1 VADPFVHL
9 HVASGYSLQ
18 YGASHPHVLVERA
31 AEQEMDTLAL
41 TDRDGTYGAV
51 RFVKAAMAAG
61 IRPVLGVDLAFDD
74 PCFGSPVLGSPSSGR
89 PQAAPRTPTRGGAS
103 RDRRLPRVTF
113 LASGKAGWAAVCRLV
128 SATHHVD
135 QGRKE
140 RGSPVCTPELVA
152 EHVAGRD
159 VRVLLGPASDL
170 GRAATLR
177 RDDLGGAVLRRW
189 LDLVGPEQLVVE
201 VVSHR
206 LPGSGPGSSPHAA
219 RMAGLAHTGGR
230 RGSGSARV
238 RTVLSNAVRFADR
251 LDAPTVDVL
260 DATRRLVPMDVRHL
274 DRSNAE
280 GFLKSGKQ
288 MHEVAEEIC
297 RFAGLGE
304 HGSRGATELLA
315 STRAVADQCVLDPR
329 ADLGIGEVHFPEFE
343 VVSTGTGPTSPVTT
357 VGATPAD
364 RELRARCEAAIGRR
378 YGNAP
383 RQRIWK
389 RLDDELATIG
399 QLGFASYFLT
409 VGEVTEMIRT
419 LGIRTA
425 ARGSG
430 AGSLVNYLLGIS
442 GVDPLRHHLL
452 MERFLSPLR
461 QSLPDIDIDVE
472 SARRLEV
479 YDAILDRFGTDRCAT
494 VSMMDT
500 YKVRHAIRDVGAAL
514 GMPMGEIDAIA
525 KAFPHIR
532 ARDARLALRD
542 LPELRS
548 TGMAREAA
556 AGEWGSFDLFFRLVE
571 SLDGLPRHIA
581 MHPCGVLLS
590 DRTLL
595 DRTPV
600 EQSFLGYPMS
610 QFDKDD
616 VEDLGLLKLDVLGI
630 RMQSA
635 MAHAVGEI
643 ERTSGRVIDLDDE
656 VQVPFDDP
664 TTYSMISSA
673 KTLGVFQIESP
684 GQRELVGKSGIETF
698 SDIITDISL
707 FRPGPVKSDMIT
719 PYLEV
724 KHGWKE
730 VAYLHDDLR
739 PILET
744 TRGVVVFHEQV
755 IEMIAQFTGCTYAE
769 ADEARRALGDQDGMT
784 EVRTWF
790 FPRALGRG
798 YPLPV
803 VEQIWKVVEAFAS
816 FGFCKAHAAAFALP
830 TYQSAWLKAH
840 YPAHFIAGVL
850 THDPGMYPKRLILD
864 DARQLGIAVLGLDVN
879 ASQATYVV
887 EQLADT
893 TPVLAPDQVAA
904 GVGRF
909 LPRGGIYTKLPA
921 PVKSPES
928 AWMGHGWGI
937 RIALEEVRGINDAE
951 VDRIVQSREGAPY
964 ASLTDFWQRAQ
975 VSRPVVERLVQA
987 GAFDSVYGIGVSGAG
1002 RRNRVTRRDLLLE
1015 VSDLDRLRR
1024 ASDRAQA
1031 KRARG
1036 LPRSPR
1042 PGGDREASFQ
1052 LTLDLG
1058 ETSKGAPSG
1067 LPEMTDADRV
1077 RAELDILGL
1086 DASKH
1091 VIDFHAEFLDRLGIT
1106 RSADLLSARS
1116 RSELLVA
1123 GVKVATQT
1131 PPIRSGRRVVFLTL
1145 DDGTGPVDATF
1156 FENVQGPYAAT
1167 VFGSWLLV
1175 VRGELRRTGH
1185 RRVGPRGAER
1195 PVARG
1200 GDGRRARRA
1209 RPGARGLRRSHRDV
1223 RDQPGDGAHQRV
1235 PDVAVRRHRPGRRL
1249 TGHRDRRGGA
1259 QALAPQPG
1267 ERGMNPTHRL
1277 GWRPWTVPSNAAPPP
1292 APRWSGTPSVP
1303 CSRGGRTSRSST
1315 SAAAPAASRSGSRP
1329 WVTGSPWSTPVPTP
1343 SPRWR
1348 AVPTSR
1354 VWPTGSPVSRAT
1366 WAPCAP
1372 WHPRTVPTSC
1382 CATVCS
1388 VWSRTPTP
1396 RCARSRRCCGRTERS
1411 PCWSASVTQPCS
1423 PGRWRATS
1431 ARRCACSTG
1440 RSSVPWGTTDLPS
1453 TGSPSSS
1460 SLPCSREP
1468 GSTSAAVTASGSSPT
1483 WFLPRCSTSNQ
1494 VPLRPSWSWSGPSPS
1509 ARSTSPSPASCTSSP
1524 PARSGG
1530 PGGSR
1535 DGEAAR

>member
-1 VADPFVHL
+1 VHL

-31 AEQEMDTLAL
+31 VEQEMDTLAL

-51 RFVKAAMAAG
+51 RFVKAAMSAG
-61 IRPVLGVDLAFDD
+61 IRPVLGVDLAYAIAER
-74 PCFGSPVLGSPSSGR
+74 GSVSK
-89 PQAAPRTPTRGGAS
+89 PRTPTRGGAS
-103 RDRRLPRVTF
+103 RDARLPRVTF

-128 SATHHVD
+128 SATH
-135 QGRKE
+135 QAGE
-140 RGSPVCTPELVA
+140 RGRPVCTPELVA

-159 VRVLLGPASDL
+159 VRVLLGPTSEL
-170 GRAATLR
+170 GRAAMLR
-177 RDDLGGAVLRRW
+177 RDDLGDAVLRRW
-189 LDLVGPEQLVVE
+189 RDLVGSEQLTVE

-206 LPGSGPGSSPHAA
+206 LQGSGPGSSPHAA
-219 RMAGLAHTGGR
+219 RMAGVAR
-230 RGSGSARV
+230 KARV
-238 RTVLSNAVRFADR
+238 TTVLSNAVRYADR
-251 LDAPTVDVL
+251 LDAPTIDVL
-260 DATRRLVPMDVRHL
+260 DAARRLVPMDVRHL

-297 RFAGLGE
+297 RYAGLGE

-315 STRAVADQCVLDPR
+315 ATRAVADQCVLDPGE
-329 ADLGIGEVHFPEFE
+329 DLGIGEVHFPEFE
-343 VVSTGTGPTSPVTT
+343 VGGSSADLQSSFGSRS
-357 VGATPAD
+357 AAPAD
-364 RELRARCEAAIGRR
+364 AELRARCEGAIGRR
-378 YGNAP
+378 YGSAP

-389 RLDDELATIG
+389 RLDDELQTIG

-409 VGEVTEMIRT
+409 VGDVTEMIRS
-419 LGIRTA
+419 LSIRSA

-442 GVDPLRHHLL
+442 GVDPIRHGLL

-461 QSLPDIDIDVE
+461 RSLPDIDIDVE

-532 ARDARLALRD
+532 ARDARMALRD

-556 AGEWGSFDLFFRLVE
+556 AGEWGTFDMFFRLVE

-610 QFDKDD
+610 QFDKED

-635 MAHAVGEI
+635 MAHAVAEI
-643 ERTSGRVIDLDDE
+643 KRVEDVEIDLDDE

-664 TTYSMISSA
+664 KTYRMISSA

-684 GQRELVGKSGIETF
+684 GQRELVGKSGIEEF
-698 SDIITDISL
+698 SDIIADISL

-724 KHGWKE
+724 KNGWKQ
-730 VAYLHDDLR
+730 ATYLHDDLR
-739 PILET
+739 PILGG
-744 TRGVVVFHEQV
+744 TRGVVVYHEQV
-755 IEMIAQFTGCTYAE
+755 IEMIARFAGCTYAE
-769 ADEARRALGDQDGMT
+769 GDEWRRALGDTDGMAET
-784 EVRTWF
+784 KAWF

-798 YPLPV
+798 YELRV
-803 VEQIWKVVEAFAS
+803 VEQIWKVIASFAS

-840 YPAHFIAGVL
+840 YPAHFIAGLL

-879 ASQATYVV
+879 ASEATYVV
-887 EQLADT
+887 EPVDT
-893 TPVLAPDQVAA
+893 
-904 GVGRF
+904 
-909 LPRGGIYTKLPA
+909 
-921 PVKSPES
+921 
-928 AWMGHGWGI
+928 GHGI
-937 RIALEEVRGINDAE
+937 RLCLGEVRGINDGE
-951 VDRIVQSREGAPY
+951 VNRIIATREGAPY
-964 ASLTDFWQRAQ
+964 ASLTDFWQRTQ

-987 GAFDSVYGIGVSGAG
+987 GAFDSVHGISVSGAG

-1015 VSDLDRLRR
+1015 VGDLDRLRR
-1024 ASDRAQA
+1024 ASDRAST

-1036 LPRSPR
+1036 LPRSR
-1042 PGGDREASFQ
+1042 PGSVGSGDSSFQ
-1052 LTLDLG
+1052 LSLDLG
-1058 ETSKGAPSG
+1058 DAATNGAPSG

-1106 RSADLLSARS
+1106 RSTGLLSARS

-1131 PPIRSGRRVVFLTL
+1131 PPIRSGRRVIFLTL
-1145 DDGTGPVDATF
+1145 DDATGPVDATF
-1156 FENVQGPYAAT
+1156 FEDVQGPYAAT

-1175 VRGELRRTGH
+1175 VRGELRRTG
-1185 RRVGPRGAER
+1185 RRGVSLRATGAWDLGALSDLWRTEGMDAVHDEIDRVPVGYADPAEGPSR
-1195 PVARG
+1195 VLVHTSGFRMSPYADIKPAGGSPGTVTGDVARK
-1200 GDGRRARRA
+1200 
-1209 RPGARGLRRSHRDV
+1209 L
-1223 RDQPGDGAHQRV
+1223 
-1235 PDVAVRRHRPGRRL
+1235 
-1249 TGHRDRRGGA
+1249 
-1259 QALAPQPG
+1259 
-1267 ERGMNPTHRL
+1267 
-1277 GWRPWTVPSNAAPPP
+1277 
-1292 APRWSGTPSVP
+1292 
-1303 CSRGGRTSRSST
+1303 
-1315 SAAAPAASRSGSRP
+1315 
-1329 WVTGSPWSTPVPTP
+1329 
-1343 SPRWR
+1343 
-1348 AVPTSR
+1348 
-1354 VWPTGSPVSRAT
+1354 
-1366 WAPCAP
+1366 
-1372 WHPRTVPTSC
+1372 WH
-1382 CATVCS
+1382 
-1388 VWSRTPTP
+1388 
-1396 RCARSRRCCGRTERS
+1396 RS
-1411 PCWSASVTQPCS
+1411 PGSA
-1423 PGRWRATS
+1423 G
-1431 ARRCACSTG
+1431 
-1440 RSSVPWGTTDLPS
+1440 
-1453 TGSPSSS
+1453 
-1460 SLPCSREP
+1460 
-1468 GSTSAAVTASGSSPT
+1468 
-1483 WFLPRCSTSNQ
+1483 
-1494 VPLRPSWSWSGPSPS
+1494 
-1509 ARSTSPSPASCTSSP
+1509 
-1524 PARSGG
+1524 
-1530 PGGSR
+1530 
-1535 DGEAAR
+1535 

>member
-1 VADPFVHL
+1 
-9 HVASGYSLQ
+9 VASGYSLQ

-31 AEQEMDTLAL
+31 VEQEMDTLAL

-61 IRPVLGVDLAFDD
+61 IRPILGVDLAFSAPPGGGTPLAPPDRRE
-74 PCFGSPVLGSPSSGR
+74 V
-89 PQAAPRTPTRGGAS
+89 PRTPVRGGAS
-103 RDRRLPRVTF
+103 RDARLPRVTF
-113 LASGKAGWAAVCRLV
+113 LASGKAGWAALCRLV
-128 SATHHVD
+128 SATH
-135 QGRKE
+135 QAGE
-140 RGSPVCTPELVA
+140 RGRPVCTPELVA
-152 EHVAGRD
+152 EHVGAAAGSGHL
-159 VRVLLGPASDL
+159 RVLLGPTSEL

-177 RDDLGGAVLRRW
+177 RDDLGVEVLRRW
-189 LDLVGPEQLVVE
+189 ADLVGPEQLVVE

-219 RMAGLAHTGGR
+219 RMAGLAR
-230 RGSGSARV
+230 SGHAGLRV
-238 RTVLSNAVRFADR
+238 PTVLSNMVRYADR

-288 MHEVAEEIC
+288 MHELAEEVC
-297 RFAGLGE
+297 RYAGFSGS
-304 HGSRGATELLA
+304 GSRGATELLA
-315 STRAVADQCVLDPR
+315 TTRAVADQCVLDPR

-343 VVSTGTGPTSPVTT
+343 IASSSPSGPVLVVPRET
-357 VGATPAD
+357 AAD
-364 RELRARCEAAIGRR
+364 TELRHRCEGGIGWR
-378 YGNAP
+378 YGSAP

-389 RLDDELATIG
+389 RLDDELQTIAG
-399 QLGFASYFLT
+399 LGFASYFLT
-409 VGEVTEMIRT
+409 VGDVTEMVRG
-419 LGIRTA
+419 LGIRSA

-442 GVDPLRHHLL
+442 GVDPIRHGLL

-461 QSLPDIDIDVE
+461 GSLPDIDIDVE

-479 YDAILDRFGTDRCAT
+479 YDAILERFGHERCAT

-500 YKVRHAIRDVGAAL
+500 YRVRHAIRDVGAAL

-532 ARDARLALRD
+532 ARDARMALRD

-616 VEDLGLLKLDVLGI
+616 VEELGLLKLDVLGI

-635 MAHAVGEI
+635 MAHAVAEI
-643 ERTSGRVIDLDDE
+643 KRVEDVEVDLDDQQ
-656 VQVPFDDP
+656 QVPFDDP

-684 GQRELVGKSGIETF
+684 GQRELVGKSGIEDF
-698 SDIITDISL
+698 ADIITDISL

-724 KHGWKE
+724 KQGWRT
-730 VAYLHDDLR
+730 ATYLHEDLR
-739 PILET
+739 PILDC

-755 IEMIAQFTGCTYAE
+755 IEIIAQFTGCTYAE
-769 ADEARRALGDQDGMT
+769 ADEWRRALGDTDGMAET
-784 EVRTWF
+784 RTWF

-798 YPLPV
+798 YSLPV
-803 VEQIWKVVEAFAS
+803 VEQVWAVVAAFGS

-830 TYQSAWLKAH
+830 TFQSAWLKAH
-840 YPAHFIAGVL
+840 FPAHFIAGLL

-864 DARQLGIAVLGLDVN
+864 DARQLGIEVLGLDVN
-879 ASQATYVV
+879 ASQATYAV
-887 EQLADT
+887 EKLADT
-893 TPVLAPDQVAA
+893 APVPAPEEVTAR
-904 GVGRF
+904 VGIF
-909 LPRGGIYTKLPA
+909 QPRGGIYTKLPT
-921 PVKSPES
+921 PTEVDKT
-928 AWMGHGWGI
+928 AWMGHGYGI

-951 VDRIVQSREGAPY
+951 VARIVAAREGAPY

-987 GAFDSVYGIGVSGAG
+987 GAFDSVYGIGAGGAG

-1015 VSDLDRLRR
+1015 IGDLDRLRR
-1024 ASDRAQA
+1024 ASDRTSAR
-1031 KRARG
+1031 RARG
-1036 LPRSPR
+1036 LARSGAGASR
-1042 PGGDREASFQ
+1042 TADTSFQ

-1058 ETSKGAPSG
+1058 EGPENSTPSG

-1077 RAELDILGL
+1077 RAELDVLGL

-1091 VIDFHAEFLDRLGIT
+1091 VVDFHAEFLDQLGVT
-1106 RSADLLSARS
+1106 RSADLLAARS

-1131 PPIRSGRRVVFLTL
+1131 PPIRSGRRVIFLTL
-1145 DDGTGPVDATF
+1145 DDATGPVDATF
-1156 FENVQGPYAAT
+1156 FEDVQGPYAAT

-1175 VRGELRRTGH
+1175 VRGELRRTG
-1185 RRVGPRGAER
+1185 RRGVSLRATGAWDLGTLSELWQS
-1195 PVARG
+1195 G
-1200 GDGRRARRA
+1200 GMAAVHAEMARR
-1209 RPGARGLRRSHRDV
+1209 P
-1223 RDQPGDGAHQRV
+1223 
-1235 PDVAVRRHRPGRRL
+1235 
-1249 TGHRDRRGGA
+1249 TGFAGPST
-1259 QALAPQPG
+1259 AP
-1267 ERGMNPTHRL
+1267 
-1277 GWRPWTVPSNAAPPP
+1277 
-1292 APRWSGTPSVP
+1292 
-1303 CSRGGRTSRSST
+1303 
-1315 SAAAPAASRSGSRP
+1315 
-1329 WVTGSPWSTPVPTP
+1329 
-1343 SPRWR
+1343 
-1348 AVPTSR
+1348 SR
-1354 VWPTGSPVSRAT
+1354 VMVHTSGFRMSPYADLKPPGPDIKSTAPGTGEVDRKL
-1366 WAPCAP
+1366 
-1372 WHPRTVPTSC
+1372 WH
-1382 CATVCS
+1382 
-1388 VWSRTPTP
+1388 
-1396 RCARSRRCCGRTERS
+1396 RS
-1411 PCWSASVTQPCS
+1411 PGSA
-1423 PGRWRATS
+1423 G
-1431 ARRCACSTG
+1431 
-1440 RSSVPWGTTDLPS
+1440 
-1453 TGSPSSS
+1453 
-1460 SLPCSREP
+1460 
-1468 GSTSAAVTASGSSPT
+1468 
-1483 WFLPRCSTSNQ
+1483 
-1494 VPLRPSWSWSGPSPS
+1494 
-1509 ARSTSPSPASCTSSP
+1509 
-1524 PARSGG
+1524 
-1530 PGGSR
+1530 
-1535 DGEAAR
+1535 

>member
-31 AEQEMDTLAL
+31 VEQEMDTLAL

-61 IRPVLGVDLAFDD
+61 IRPVLGVDLAYSVVEERGTSVSK
-74 PCFGSPVLGSPSSGR
+74 PHGPR
-89 PQAAPRTPTRGGAS
+89 PRTPTRGGAS
-103 RDRRLPRVTF
+103 RDARLPRVTF

-128 SATHHVD
+128 SATHHA
-135 QGRKE
+135 GE
-140 RGSPVCTPELVA
+140 RGTPVCTPELVA

-159 VRVLLGPASDL
+159 VRVLLGPTSEL

-177 RDDLGGAVLRRW
+177 RDDLGSAVLRRW
-189 LDLVGPEQLVVE
+189 LDLVGPEQLAVE

-219 RMAGLAHTGGR
+219 RMAGLARSGGR
-230 RGSGSARV
+230 SGGGSTRV
-238 RTVLSNAVRFADR
+238 TTVLSNAVRFADR

-260 DATRRLVPMDVRHL
+260 DAARRLVPMDVRHL

-297 RFAGLGE
+297 RYAGS
-304 HGSRGATELLA
+304 HGGRGATELLA
-315 STRAVADQCVLDPR
+315 ATRAVADQCVLDPR
-329 ADLGIGEVHFPEFE
+329 ADLGIGEVHFPEFS
-343 VVSTGTGPTSPVTT
+343 VQTSP
-357 VGATPAD
+357 ATSAD
-364 RELRARCEAAIGRR
+364 AELRKRCEAGISWR
-378 YGNAP
+378 YGSAP

-389 RLDDELATIG
+389 RLDDELSTIG

-409 VGEVTEMIRT
+409 VGDVTEMIRS
-419 LGIRTA
+419 LSIRSA

-442 GVDPLRHHLL
+442 GVDPIRHGLL

-461 QSLPDIDIDVE
+461 RSLPDIDIDVE

-479 YDAILDRFGTDRCAT
+479 YDAILERFGTDRCAT

-532 ARDARLALRD
+532 ARDARMALRD

-556 AGEWGSFDLFFRLVE
+556 AGDGHSFDLFFKLVE

-590 DRTLL
+590 DSTLL

-610 QFDKDD
+610 QFDKED

-635 MAHAVGEI
+635 MAHAVVEI

-684 GQRELVGKSGIETF
+684 GQRELVGKSGIEDF
-698 SDIITDISL
+698 ADIIADISL

-724 KHGWKE
+724 KNGWKQ
-730 VAYLHDDLR
+730 ATYLHDHLR
-739 PILET
+739 PILSG

-755 IEMIAQFTGCTYAE
+755 IEIIAQFAGCSYAE
-769 ADEARRALGDQDGMT
+769 GDEWRRALGDKDGMAET
-784 EVRTWF
+784 KTWF
-790 FPRALGRG
+790 YPRALGRG

-803 VEQIWKVVEAFAS
+803 VEQIWKVIEAFAS

-840 YPAHFIAGVL
+840 YPAHFISGVL

-879 ASQATYVV
+879 ASESTFVV
-887 EQLADT
+887 EELGT
-893 TPVLAPDQVAA
+893 
-904 GVGRF
+904 G
-909 LPRGGIYTKLPA
+909 Y
-921 PVKSPES
+921 
-928 AWMGHGWGI
+928 GI
-937 RIALEEVRGINDAE
+937 RISLAEVRGINDGE
-951 VDRIVQSREGAPY
+951 VSRIGAAREGAPY
-964 ASLTDFWQRAQ
+964 ASLTDFWQRTQ

-987 GAFDSVYGIGVSGAG
+987 GAFDSIYGIGVSGAG
-1002 RRNRVTRRDLLLE
+1002 RRDRVTRRDLLLE
-1015 VSDLDRLRR
+1015 IGDLDRLRR
-1024 ASDRAQA
+1024 TSDRATT

-1036 LPRSPR
+1036 LSRSGTGSGTGR
-1042 PGGDREASFQ
+1042 SSDASFQ

-1058 ETSKGAPSG
+1058 DDTSGAAPSG

-1131 PPIRSGRRVVFLTL
+1131 PPIKSGRRVIFLTL
-1145 DDGTGPVDATF
+1145 DDATGPVDATF

-1167 VFGSWLLV
+1167 VFGSWMLV
-1175 VRGELRRTGH
+1175 VRGELRRTG
-1185 RRVGPRGAER
+1185 RRGVSLRATGAWDL
-1195 PVARG
+1195 G
-1200 GDGRRARRA
+1200 TLSDLWRAEGMDA
-1209 RPGARGLRRSHRDV
+1209 VHAEI
-1223 RDQPGDGAHQRV
+1223 ARV
-1235 PDVAVRRHRPGRRL
+1235 PVG
-1249 TGHRDRRGGA
+1249 
-1259 QALAPQPG
+1259 
-1267 ERGMNPTHRL
+1267 
-1277 GWRPWTVPSNAAPPP
+1277 
-1292 APRWSGTPSVP
+1292 
-1303 CSRGGRTSRSST
+1303 
-1315 SAAAPAASRSGSRP
+1315 
-1329 WVTGSPWSTPVPTP
+1329 
-1343 SPRWR
+1343 
-1348 AVPTSR
+1348 
-1354 VWPTGSPVSRAT
+1354 
-1366 WAPCAP
+1366 
-1372 WHPRTVPTSC
+1372 
-1382 CATVCS
+1382 
-1388 VWSRTPTP
+1388 
-1396 RCARSRRCCGRTERS
+1396 
-1411 PCWSASVTQPCS
+1411 
-1423 PGRWRATS
+1423 
-1431 ARRCACSTG
+1431 
-1440 RSSVPWGTTDLPS
+1440 
-1453 TGSPSSS
+1453 SSS
-1460 SLPCSREP
+1460 P
-1468 GSTSAAVTASGSSPT
+1468 ADGSSP
-1483 WFLPRCSTSNQ
+1483 
-1494 VPLRPSWSWSGPSPS
+1494 GPSRVMVHTSGFRMSPYADIKPAGPDIKSGAPGTVTGDVARKLWHRSPGS
-1509 ARSTSPSPASCTSSP
+1509 A
-1524 PARSGG
+1524 G
-1530 PGGSR
+1530 
-1535 DGEAAR
+1535 

>member
-1 VADPFVHL
+1 MADPFVHL

-31 AEQEMDTLAL
+31 AEQDMDTLAL

-51 RFVKAAMAAG
+51 RFVKAAMAAR
-61 IRPVLGVDLAFDD
+61 IRPILGVDLAFSV
-74 PCFGSPVLGSPSSGR
+74 PSGFETVAGAPSSTTGGR
-89 PQAAPRTPTRGGAS
+89 ARTPTRGGAS
-103 RDRRLPRVTF
+103 RDPRLPRVTF

-128 SATHHVD
+128 SATH
-135 QGRKE
+135 QAGE
-140 RGSPVCTPELVA
+140 RGTPVCTPELVA
-152 EHVAGRD
+152 EHVAGHQ
-159 VRVLLGPASDL
+159 VRVLLGPASEL

-189 LDLVGPEQLVVE
+189 LDLVDPEQLVVE

-219 RMAGLAHTGGR
+219 RMAGLANST
-230 RGSGSARV
+230 RV

-251 LDAPTVDVL
+251 LDAPTVDIL

-280 GFLKSGKQ
+280 GFIKSGKE
-288 MHEVAEEIC
+288 MHDVAEEIC
-297 RFAGLGE
+297 RYAGLTQ
-304 HGSRGATELLA
+304 GSRGATELLA
-315 STRAVADQCVLDPR
+315 QTRTLADQCVLDPR

-343 VVSTGTGPTSPVTT
+343 VGHLRGSVCRGPSP
-357 VGATPAD
+357 ASDRSAIAD
-364 RELRARCEAAIGRR
+364 AELRKRCEAGISWR
-378 YGNAP
+378 YGSAP

-389 RLDDELATIG
+389 RLDDELQTINE
-399 QLGFASYFLT
+399 LGFASYFLT
-409 VGEVTEMIRT
+409 VGDVTEMIRD
-419 LGIRTA
+419 LGIRSA

-442 GVDPLRHHLL
+442 GVDPIRHGLL

-461 QSLPDIDIDVE
+461 RSLPDIDIDVE

-479 YDAILDRFGTDRCAT
+479 YDAILQRFGKDRCAT

-532 ARDARLALRD
+532 ARDARMALRD

-556 AGEWGSFDLFFRLVE
+556 AGEWGSFDMFFRLVE

-610 QFDKDD
+610 QFDKED

-635 MAHAVGEI
+635 MAHAVVEI
-643 ERTSGRVIDLDDE
+643 ERTEGRRIDLDDE

-664 TTYSMISSA
+664 TTFQMISSA

-684 GQRELVGKSGIETF
+684 GQRELVGKSGIEDF

-724 KHGWKE
+724 KQGWKS
-730 VAYLHDDLR
+730 ASYLHEDLR
-739 PILET
+739 PILEG

-769 ADEARRALGDQDGMT
+769 GDEWRRALGDKDGMAET
-784 EVRTWF
+784 KTWF
-790 FPRALGRG
+790 YPRALGRG

-840 YPAHFIAGVL
+840 YPAHFISGVL

-879 ASQATYVV
+879 ASEAEYVV
-887 EQLADT
+887 EKLADT
-893 TPVLAPDQVAA
+893 SPVLAPGEVTAK
-904 GVGRF
+904 VGRF
-909 LPRGGIYTKLPA
+909 QPRGGIYTKLPE
-921 PVKSPES
+921 PVKKEQS

-937 RIALEEVRGINDAE
+937 RLALGEVRGINDGE
-951 VDRIVQSREGAPY
+951 VSRIVRAREGAPY

-975 VSRPVVERLVQA
+975 VARPVVERLVQA
-987 GAFDSVYGIGVSGAG
+987 GAFDTVYGIGTSGTG
-1002 RRNRVTRRDLLLE
+1002 RRNRLTRRDLLLE
-1015 VSDLDRLRR
+1015 IGDLDRLRR
-1024 ASDRAQA
+1024 ASDRAV
-1031 KRARG
+1031 KGRARG
-1036 LPRSPR
+1036 LPRSR
-1042 PGGDREASFQ
+1042 PGSAEAGDASVQ
-1052 LTLDLG
+1052 LALDLG
-1058 ETSKGAPSG
+1058 EPEAQQVSG
-1067 LPEMTDADRV
+1067 LPEMSDSERV

-1091 VIDFHAEFLDRLGIT
+1091 VIDFHAPFLDRLGIT

-1131 PPIRSGRRVVFLTL
+1131 PPIRSGRRVIFLTL
-1145 DDGTGPVDATF
+1145 DDATGPVDATF
-1156 FENVQGPYAAT
+1156 FEDVQGPYAAT

-1175 VRGELRRTGH
+1175 VRGELRRTG
-1185 RRVGPRGAER
+1185 RRGVSLRATGAWDLGALHDLWRAEGMDAVHAEIDRTPVGFAGPADGPSRVMVHTSGFRMSPYADIKPAGLDIKSGA
-1195 PVARG
+1195 PGVTAGDVARK
-1200 GDGRRARRA
+1200 
-1209 RPGARGLRRSHRDV
+1209 L
-1223 RDQPGDGAHQRV
+1223 
-1235 PDVAVRRHRPGRRL
+1235 
-1249 TGHRDRRGGA
+1249 
-1259 QALAPQPG
+1259 
-1267 ERGMNPTHRL
+1267 
-1277 GWRPWTVPSNAAPPP
+1277 
-1292 APRWSGTPSVP
+1292 
-1303 CSRGGRTSRSST
+1303 
-1315 SAAAPAASRSGSRP
+1315 
-1329 WVTGSPWSTPVPTP
+1329 
-1343 SPRWR
+1343 
-1348 AVPTSR
+1348 
-1354 VWPTGSPVSRAT
+1354 
-1366 WAPCAP
+1366 
-1372 WHPRTVPTSC
+1372 WH
-1382 CATVCS
+1382 
-1388 VWSRTPTP
+1388 
-1396 RCARSRRCCGRTERS
+1396 RS
-1411 PCWSASVTQPCS
+1411 P
-1423 PGRWRATS
+1423 
-1431 ARRCACSTG
+1431 
-1440 RSSVPWGTTDLPS
+1440 
-1453 TGSPSSS
+1453 
-1460 SLPCSREP
+1460 
-1468 GSTSAAVTASGSSPT
+1468 GSS
-1483 WFLPRCSTSNQ
+1483 
-1494 VPLRPSWSWSGPSPS
+1494 G
-1509 ARSTSPSPASCTSSP
+1509 
-1524 PARSGG
+1524 
-1530 PGGSR
+1530 
-1535 DGEAAR
+1535 

>member
-18 YGASHPHVLVERA
+18 YGASHPHVLVQRA

-51 RFVKAAMAAG
+51 RFAKTAMANG
-61 IRPVLGVDLAFDD
+61 VRPVLGVDLAFATSVAGGLK
-74 PCFGSPVLGSPSSGR
+74 PFETLAPQGPTLVGARSSATGNR
-89 PQAAPRTPTRGGAS
+89 PRTPTRGGAS
-103 RDRRLPRVTF
+103 RDARLPRVTF

-128 SATHHVD
+128 SATHAA
-135 QGRKE
+135 GE
-140 RGSPVCTPELVA
+140 RGTPVCTPELVA
-152 EHVAGRD
+152 EHVSGRD
-159 VRVLLGPASDL
+159 VRVLLGPASEL

-177 RDDLGGAVLRRW
+177 REDLGRAVLRRW
-189 LDLVGPEQLVVE
+189 LDLLDPGQLVVE

-206 LPGSGPGSSPHAA
+206 LAGSGPGSSPHAA
-219 RMAGLAHTGGR
+219 RMAGLARTGQ
-230 RGSGSARV
+230 V
-238 RTVLSNAVRFADR
+238 TTVLSNAVRYADR
-251 LDAPTVDVL
+251 LDAPTIDVL
-260 DATRRLVPMDVRHL
+260 DAARRLVPMDVRHL

-297 RFAGLGE
+297 RYAGLGE

-315 STRAVADQCVLDPR
+315 QTRAIADQCVLDPR
-329 ADLGIGEVHFPEFE
+329 EDLGIGEVHFPEFE
-343 VVSTGTGPTSPVTT
+343 VAGGGGDPGSVLAGGGVT
-357 VGATPAD
+357 AD
-364 RELRARCEAAIGRR
+364 LELRKRCEAAIGWRFGDR
-378 YGNAP
+378 P

-389 RLDDELATIG
+389 RLDDELSTIA

-409 VGEVTEMIRT
+409 VGDVTTMIRE
-419 LGIRTA
+419 LGIRSA

-442 GVDPLRHHLL
+442 GVDPLRHGLL

-461 QSLPDIDIDVE
+461 RSLPDIDIDVE

-479 YDAILDRFGTDRCAT
+479 YDAILERFGSDRCAT

-532 ARDARLALRD
+532 ARDARMALRD

-610 QFDKDD
+610 QFDKED

-635 MAHAVGEI
+635 MAHAVGEVQ
-643 ERTSGRVIDLDDE
+643 RLSGRVIDLDDE

-664 TTYSMISSA
+664 TTYSLISSA
-673 KTLGVFQIESP
+673 KTLGIFQIESP
-684 GQRELVGKSGIETF
+684 GQRELVGKSGIEDF
-698 SDIITDISL
+698 ADIIADISL

-724 KHGWKE
+724 KNGWRT
-730 VAYLHDDLR
+730 ATYLHDDLR
-739 PILET
+739 PILSG

-755 IEMIAQFTGCTYAE
+755 IEIIARFAGCSYAE
-769 ADEARRALGDQDGMT
+769 GDEWRRTLGDKDGMAET
-784 EVRTWF
+784 KTWF
-790 FPRALGRG
+790 YPRALGRG
-798 YPLPV
+798 YSLPV
-803 VEQIWKVVEAFAS
+803 VEQIWKVIEAFAS

-840 YPAHFIAGVL
+840 YPAHFISGVL

-879 ASQATYVV
+879 ASGATYLV
-887 EQLADT
+887 EEIGT
-893 TPVLAPDQVAA
+893 
-904 GVGRF
+904 G
-909 LPRGGIYTKLPA
+909 Y
-921 PVKSPES
+921 
-928 AWMGHGWGI
+928 GI
-937 RIALEEVRGINDAE
+937 RLSLGEVRGINDGE
-951 VDRIVQSREGAPY
+951 VHRIVEAREGAPY
-964 ASLTDFWQRAQ
+964 ASLTDFWQRTQ

-987 GAFDSVYGIGVSGAG
+987 GAFDSVYGIGMDGAG
-1002 RRNRVTRRDLLLE
+1002 RRNRLTRRDLLLE
-1015 VSDLDRLRR
+1015 IGDLDRLRR
-1024 ASDRAQA
+1024 ASERTSA

-1036 LPRSPR
+1036 LSRS
-1042 PGGDREASFQ
+1042 GSGSGAGDSSFQ

-1058 ETSKGAPSG
+1058 DTSSGTPSG
-1067 LPEMTDADRV
+1067 LPEMTDGDRV

-1091 VIDFHAEFLDRLGIT
+1091 VIDFHAEFLDRLGTT

-1145 DDGTGPVDATF
+1145 DDATGPVDATF
-1156 FENVQGPYAAT
+1156 FEDAQGPYAAT

-1175 VRGELRRTGH
+1175 VRGELRRTG
-1185 RRVGPRGAER
+1185 RRGVSLRATGAWDLGTLHDLWRSEGMDAVRAEINRVPVGFADPADGPSRVMVHTSGFRMSPYADIK
-1195 PVARG
+1195 PAGGSPGTVTGDVARK
-1200 GDGRRARRA
+1200 
-1209 RPGARGLRRSHRDV
+1209 L
-1223 RDQPGDGAHQRV
+1223 
-1235 PDVAVRRHRPGRRL
+1235 
-1249 TGHRDRRGGA
+1249 
-1259 QALAPQPG
+1259 
-1267 ERGMNPTHRL
+1267 
-1277 GWRPWTVPSNAAPPP
+1277 
-1292 APRWSGTPSVP
+1292 
-1303 CSRGGRTSRSST
+1303 
-1315 SAAAPAASRSGSRP
+1315 
-1329 WVTGSPWSTPVPTP
+1329 
-1343 SPRWR
+1343 
-1348 AVPTSR
+1348 
-1354 VWPTGSPVSRAT
+1354 
-1366 WAPCAP
+1366 
-1372 WHPRTVPTSC
+1372 WH
-1382 CATVCS
+1382 
-1388 VWSRTPTP
+1388 
-1396 RCARSRRCCGRTERS
+1396 RS
-1411 PCWSASVTQPCS
+1411 PGSA
-1423 PGRWRATS
+1423 G
-1431 ARRCACSTG
+1431 
-1440 RSSVPWGTTDLPS
+1440 
-1453 TGSPSSS
+1453 
-1460 SLPCSREP
+1460 
-1468 GSTSAAVTASGSSPT
+1468 
-1483 WFLPRCSTSNQ
+1483 
-1494 VPLRPSWSWSGPSPS
+1494 
-1509 ARSTSPSPASCTSSP
+1509 
-1524 PARSGG
+1524 
-1530 PGGSR
+1530 
-1535 DGEAAR
+1535 

>member
-1 VADPFVHL
+1 MADPFVHL

-31 AEQEMDTLAL
+31 VEQEMDTLAL

-51 RFVKAAMAAG
+51 RFVKAAVAAG
-61 IRPVLGVDLAFDD
+61 IRPVLGVDLAFS
-74 PCFGSPVLGSPSSGR
+74 GSLVERASREGGRGPSRAVST
-89 PQAAPRTPTRGGAS
+89 PRTPTRGGAS
-103 RDRRLPRVTF
+103 RDARLPRVTI
-113 LASGKAGWAAVCRLV
+113 LAGGKAGWAVVCRLV
-128 SATHHVD
+128 SATHAA
-135 QGRKE
+135 GE
-140 RGSPVCTPELVA
+140 RGTPVCTPELVA
-152 EHVAGRD
+152 EHVAAPARAGD
-159 VRVLLGPASDL
+159 VRVLLGPTSDL

-177 RDDLGGAVLRRW
+177 RDDLGSAVLRRW
-189 LDLVGPEQLVVE
+189 LDLVGPEHLVVE

-219 RMAGLAHTGGR
+219 RMAGLAR
-230 RGSGSARV
+230 SSRV
-238 RTVLSNAVRFADR
+238 TTVLSNAVRYADR
-251 LDAPTVDVL
+251 LDAPTIDVL

-297 RFAGLGE
+297 RYAGLGE

-315 STRAVADQCVLDPR
+315 QTRMVADQCVLDPR
-329 ADLGIGEVHFPEFE
+329 EDLGIGEVHFPEFE
-343 VVSTGTGPTSPVTT
+343 VVQSVPSWGAVTSGRSGAFRSPVTT
-357 VGATPAD
+357 SGRGTPAD
-364 RELRARCEAAIGRR
+364 AELRARCESAIGWR
-378 YGNAP
+378 YGTAP

-389 RLDDELATIG
+389 RLDDELSTIG

-409 VGEVTEMIRT
+409 VGDITTMIRE
-419 LGIRTA
+419 LDIRTA

-442 GVDPLRHHLL
+442 GVDPLRHNLL

-461 QSLPDIDIDVE
+461 RSLPDIDIDVE

-479 YDAILDRFGTDRCAT
+479 YDAILERFGTDRCAT

-514 GMPMGEIDAIA
+514 GMPVGEIDAIA

-532 ARDARLALRD
+532 ARDARMALHD

-610 QFDKDD
+610 QFDKED

-630 RMQSA
+630 RMQSS
-635 MAHAVGEI
+635 MAHAVKEI
-643 ERTSGRVIDLDDE
+643 ERLEGHHIDLDDE
-656 VQVPFDDP
+656 VQVPFDDSR
-664 TTYSMISSA
+664 TFDMISSA

-698 SDIITDISL
+698 EDIIADISL

-724 KHGWKE
+724 KNGWKS
-730 VAYLHDDLR
+730 ASYLHEHLR
-739 PILET
+739 PILGG

-769 ADEARRALGDQDGMT
+769 GDEWRRALGDTNGMAET
-784 EVRTWF
+784 KAWF

-798 YPLPV
+798 YSLPV
-803 VEQIWKVVEAFAS
+803 VEQVWKVIEAFAS

-864 DARQLGIAVLGLDVN
+864 DARHLGIAILGLDVN
-879 ASQATYVV
+879 ASGAAYAV
-887 EQLADT
+887 EKVADT
-893 TPVLAPDQVAA
+893 TPVLAPDPVAA
-904 GVGRF
+904 QIGRF
-909 LPRGGIYTKLPA
+909 QPRGGIYTKLPEY
-921 PVKSPES
+921 VKNDQS

-937 RIALEEVRGINDAE
+937 RLALGEVRGINDGE
-951 VDRIVQSREGAPY
+951 VSRIVEAREGAPY
-964 ASLTDFWQRAQ
+964 ASLTDFWQRTQ

-987 GAFDSVYGIGVSGAG
+987 GAFDTVHGIATSGAG
-1002 RRNRVTRRDLLLE
+1002 RRNRLTRRDLLLE
-1015 VSDLDRLRR
+1015 VGDLDRLRR
-1024 ASDRAQA
+1024 ASDRAST

-1036 LPRSPR
+1036 LPRSGSGSR
-1042 PGGDREASFQ
+1042 SGRGDESFQ

-1058 ETSKGAPSG
+1058 DTSKGAPSG

-1091 VIDFHAEFLDRLGIT
+1091 VIDFHADFLGRLGIT
-1106 RSADLLSARS
+1106 RSADLLSTRS

-1131 PPIRSGRRVVFLTL
+1131 PPIRTGRRVIFLTL

-1175 VRGELRRTGH
+1175 VRGELRRTG
-1185 RRVGPRGAER
+1185 RRGVSLRATGAWDLGSLSDLWRTEGMDA
-1195 PVARG
+1195 VHAEI
-1200 GDGRRARRA
+1200 D
-1209 RPGARGLRRSHRDV
+1209 
-1223 RDQPGDGAHQRV
+1223 RV
-1235 PDVAVRRHRPGRRL
+1235 PVGFSS
-1249 TGHRDRRGGA
+1249 TGH
-1259 QALAPQPG
+1259 
-1267 ERGMNPTHRL
+1267 
-1277 GWRPWTVPSNAAPPP
+1277 
-1292 APRWSGTPSVP
+1292 
-1303 CSRGGRTSRSST
+1303 ST
-1315 SAAAPAASRSGSRP
+1315 SADPAGGP
-1329 WVTGSPWSTPVPTP
+1329 
-1343 SPRWR
+1343 
-1348 AVPTSR
+1348 SR
-1354 VWPTGSPVSRAT
+1354 VMVHTSGFRMSPYADIKPAGRDVKSGAPGVTTGDVARKL
-1366 WAPCAP
+1366 
-1372 WHPRTVPTSC
+1372 WH
-1382 CATVCS
+1382 
-1388 VWSRTPTP
+1388 
-1396 RCARSRRCCGRTERS
+1396 RS
-1411 PCWSASVTQPCS
+1411 PGSA
-1423 PGRWRATS
+1423 G
-1431 ARRCACSTG
+1431 
-1440 RSSVPWGTTDLPS
+1440 
-1453 TGSPSSS
+1453 
-1460 SLPCSREP
+1460 
-1468 GSTSAAVTASGSSPT
+1468 
-1483 WFLPRCSTSNQ
+1483 
-1494 VPLRPSWSWSGPSPS
+1494 
-1509 ARSTSPSPASCTSSP
+1509 
-1524 PARSGG
+1524 
-1530 PGGSR
+1530 
-1535 DGEAAR
+1535 